1 MSNEGKTKMEFL
13 KDWGDALT
21 RGTERYIPDA
31 IVIVWILSIIT
42 FVFALIWG
50 ETTTM

>member
-21 RGTERYIPDA
+21 RGTKPYIPDA
-31 IVIVWILSIIT
+31 LVID
-42 FVFALIWG
+42 ALLTSG
-50 ETTTM
+50 TPHGFGRV